1 MPTGKR
7 SLRKAENA
15 ATLVTQTSVKVRFNE
30 VDSLGIAWH
39 GHYVKYFEDG
49 REAFGA
55 QHGLGYLDVYHNG
68 LVTPIVSLTCNYKK
82 PLTYGDSIVIETT
95 YVDSPAAKIHF
106 TYKIYQAG
114 SGELIAEGSTTQ
126 VFLDAESRLLLL
138 NTPPFFENWKKRVL

>member
-1 MPTGKR
+1 
-7 SLRKAENA
+7 
-15 ATLVTQTSVKVRFNE
+15 VKVRFNE

-55 QHGLGYLDVYHNG
+55 EHGLGYLDVYQNG

-82 PLTYGDSIVIETT
+82 PLNYGDSIVIETT

-106 TYKIYQAG
+106 TYKIYQA
-114 SGELIAEGSTTQ
+114 SRGELIAEGSTTQ

-138 NTPPFFENWKKRVL
+138 NPPPFFENWKKRVLPPTSNS